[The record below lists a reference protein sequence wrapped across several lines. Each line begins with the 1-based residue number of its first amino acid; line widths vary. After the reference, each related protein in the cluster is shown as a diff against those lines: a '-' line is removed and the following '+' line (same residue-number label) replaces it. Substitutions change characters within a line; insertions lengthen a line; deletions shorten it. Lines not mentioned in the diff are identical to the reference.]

1 MRPPKIEIGAST
13 SSRYQVIVG
22 LVLQRRQRHQNDLCN
37 LIRIRPI
44 GYVSIRHEDIGFD
57 QIARMGEVGS
67 QAADV
72 GQRAGHSAIEI
83 FEEAAELSDD
93 GKIFER
99 LSYLYLEDDQ
109 FDRCVDAAS
118 GALDKGGLR
127 KVQSVHI
134 VKGMCLFNQN
144 KLSTAR
150 TSFTNC
156 RRVARA
162 EDDKANQRVCG
173 SWITFI
179 DRESKRQELL
189 SASSG

>member
-1 MRPPKIEIGAST
+1 M
-13 SSRYQVIVG
+13 
-22 LVLQRRQRHQNDLCN
+22 D
-37 LIRIRPI
+37 
-44 GYVSIRHEDIGFD
+44 
-57 QIARMGEVGS
+57 
-67 QAADV
+67 
-72 GQRAGHSAIEI
+72 SAIEI

-156 RRVARA
+156 RRVSRA

>member
-1 MRPPKIEIGAST
+1 VLVAGMKAEAVERDAKNLRSLGQA
-13 SSRYQVIVG
+13 YQVA
-22 LVLQRRQRHQNDLCN
+22 Q
-37 LIRIRPI
+37 
-44 GYVSIRHEDIGFD
+44 
-57 QIARMGEVGS
+57 EV
-67 QAADV
+67 D
-72 GQRAGHSAIEI
+72 SAIEI

-162 EDDKANQRVCG
+162 EDDKSNQRVCG